1 MAELT
6 LLVLTV
12 AAVTALRRRGTS
24 DGDADALI
32 SAAPVLLGVIAAL
45 LLVRLYPLPLRL
57 AALPV
62 ARRRGAVGFLSL
74 ARAGR
79 SSATA
84 TVLPLLALLVA
95 LTTVAFGGSVLS
107 GVADARDRASL
118 AAIGADARIDADR
131 GLPDKLA
138 GTVRNMA
145 GVNDVAPV
153 YRDFDLDLRDGRL
166 DRVTLLAVDPDSYAR
181 LAGRTGL
188 GPFRAA
194 ELRKSSGVLPALAS
208 PAVAERLRGRATE
221 IGPADGPFSVRVDK
235 VLSTT
240 PAVSDGD
247 FLVVDA
253 AGLPGRHLASTLLI
267 SGPSV
272 AGTDLEPAARAA
284 GSAIVKLR
292 SAERDRFTTSPVQS
306 GAERIYAVAAA
317 AGVGYA
323 VLALVLSLLQ
333 TSAERTALL
342 GRLRTMGMTRRQG
355 RRLLILENLP
365 QTLLAAA
372 GGALVGWVA
381 ILLLAPGIDLGRL
394 ALAGQASL
402 GQVRLRAD
410 PVSLLLPALGV
421 VAIASAVAAA
431 QAWLIT
437 RRTTTTE
444 LRVGDTR

>member
-1 MAELT
+1 M
-6 LLVLTV
+6 
-12 AAVTALRRRGTS
+12 
-24 DGDADALI
+24 
-32 SAAPVLLGVIAAL
+32 
-45 LLVRLYPLPLRL
+45 
-57 AALPV
+57 
-62 ARRRGAVGFLSL
+62 
-74 ARAGR
+74 
-79 SSATA
+79 
-84 TVLPLLALLVA
+84 
-95 LTTVAFGGSVLS
+95 
-107 GVADARDRASL
+107 
-118 AAIGADARIDADR
+118 
-131 GLPDKLA
+131 
-138 GTVRNMA
+138 
-145 GVNDVAPV
+145 
-153 YRDFDLDLRDGRL
+153 
-166 DRVTLLAVDPDSYAR
+166 
-181 LAGRTGL
+181 
-188 GPFRAA
+188 
-194 ELRKSSGVLPALAS
+194 
-208 PAVAERLRGRATE
+208 
-221 IGPADGPFSVRVDK
+221 
-235 VLSTT
+235 
-240 PAVSDGD
+240 
-247 FLVVDA
+247 VDA

-272 AGTDLEPAARAA
+272 AGADLEPAARAA

-365 QTLLAAA
+365 QTLLTAA

-394 ALAGQASL
+394 ALADQAASL